1 MNKMLIKKNNSPD
14 LDGFTGWL
22 PFQFGKLDFFVA
34 RLIWVS
40 AGSRFRAELSVIYCW
55 QHRHQESV
63 KMTMELKW
71 RLKRERKEAER
82 QRKIKRSNKGFDKI
96 VLELKIEKANKRTNI
111 HALVYKSTARW
122 EKKD

>member
-1 MNKMLIKKNNSPD
+1 
-14 LDGFTGWL
+14 
-22 PFQFGKLDFFVA
+22 
-34 RLIWVS
+34 
-40 AGSRFRAELSVIYCW
+40 
-55 QHRHQESV
+55 
-63 KMTMELKW
+63 MELIW